1 MPLELQEITKIRER
15 GQITIPA
22 RFRNQ
27 LDWLT
32 SETLVR
38 IILSQSKLE
47 VKPLEVREV
56 ESLPLAKPEE
66 TNWSKVYK
74 NMQLVSK
81 SGKKVN
87 LTKFVS
93 KDRLQH

>member
-22 RFRNQ
+22 KFRHQ

-32 SETLVR
+32 AETLVR

-47 VKPLEVREV
+47 LKPLEVREI
-56 ESLPLAKPEE
+56 ESLPLTKPKGI
-66 TNWSKVYK
+66 NWNKVYK

-87 LTKFVS
+87 LTKFLS